1 MKIFFLSLILFLLSF
16 AGLAAGLAA
25 GLLLGRREPR
35 RTCGG
40 GKESCSCASAGEGPA
55 RCPDA
60 PRHS

>member
-1 MKIFFLSLILFLLSF
+1 MKIFFASLILFLLSF
-16 AGLAAGLAA
+16 AGLAAGL
-25 GLLLGRREPR
+25 LLGRREPR
-35 RTCGG
+35 HTCGG

>member
-1 MKIFFLSLILFLLSF
+1 MKIFFVSLILFLLSF
-16 AGLAAGLAA
+16 VGLAA
-25 GLLLGRREPR
+25 GLLLGRRVPR

-55 RCPDA
+55 RCPDT

>member
-16 AGLAAGLAA
+16 AGLAAGL
-25 GLLLGRREPR
+25 LLGRREPR
-35 RTCGG
+35 RTCGGGG

-60 PRHS
+60 PRNP